1 MADTPEVQPDAA
13 DALIDS
19 GAFVL
24 DVREQDEW
32 DAGHAPGAHHIPL
45 GQLGARHTEIPAD
58 REVVAVCRSGK
69 RSAAAT
75 DALNRAGYQAVNL
88 AGGMQAWQSA
98 GKPVVTDSGAT
109 GAVI

>member
-13 DALIDS
+13 TELVDG
-19 GAFVL
+19 GAFLL

-45 GQLGARHTEIPAD
+45 GELNARHTELPTD
-58 REVVAVCRSGK
+58 RQVVAVCRSGK

-75 DALNRAGYQAVNL
+75 DALNGAGYQVLNL
-88 AGGMQAWQSA
+88 AGGMQAWQAS
-98 GKPVVTDSGAT
+98 GKPVVTDAGAT
-109 GAVI
+109 GTVI